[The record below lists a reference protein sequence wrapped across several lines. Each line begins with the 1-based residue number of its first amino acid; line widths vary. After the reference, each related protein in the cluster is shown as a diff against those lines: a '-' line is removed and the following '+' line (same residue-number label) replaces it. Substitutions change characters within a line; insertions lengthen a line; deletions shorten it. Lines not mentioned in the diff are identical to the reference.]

1 MNQQKITT
9 GFVLIGTI
17 LFHSFFWKEKMGVNV
32 LIFTTYILGT
42 YFFIFNKKELSKA
55 ALFTSILTLLMAVMV
70 IVNNSILSMFMFAI
84 SFMSMVGFVHQ
95 KELNFF
101 FYGPFQ
107 TLLHLEIIPKNLF
120 GKKDELEQ
128 TMGNWKRGLV
138 YARITVL
145 PLIVLGVFYGLY
157 YSANP
162 KFANLSDQTWD
173 LFFNYFNWNISFES
187 ILFFVLGLLIVG
199 AAIWKTAIPH
209 LVRLNNSH
217 SETLF
222 RKRKKQE
229 FQTQNPK
236 MLSLKKEFQTAVLMM
251 AMLNILL
258 LLVNVIDVRFVWF
271 DFEEQ
276 PAYSLKNYV
285 HEGTYVLIASIML
298 AMSIIIYYFRGNL
311 NFYAKNKILQNLTY
325 VWIFQNAI
333 LAYSVGMRNFRYIEY
348 HGLAYKRIGV
358 VIFLIAVIFGLIT
371 MFKKV
376 QEQRSFYYLVNRNA
390 WAVYVLLCLA
400 SLVNWDVAITRYNI
414 LAETKRPIDIEFLTQ
429 DVSDKNLFL
438 LKKYNDEIV
447 KKLPTGYTQA
457 HLNKL
462 CNQKMKRI
470 EEKKNKYSWLSW
482 NYADFRN
489 ERMLE
494 RY

>member
-32 LIFTTYILGT
+32 LIFTAYILGT
-42 YFFIFNKKELSKA
+42 YFFIFSKKEISKEA
-55 ALFTSILTLLMAVMV
+55 TFTTIVTLLMAVMV
-70 IVNNSILSMFMFAI
+70 IANNSILSMFMFAI
-84 SFMSMVGFVHQ
+84 SFMSMIGFIHQ
-95 KELNFF
+95 KELKFF
-101 FYGPFQ
+101 LYGSFQ
-107 TLLHLEIIPKNLF
+107 SLLHLETIPKNLF
-120 GKKDELEQ
+120 GKKDELEA
-128 TMGNWKRGLV
+128 TMSNWKRGLV

-145 PLIVLGVFYGLY
+145 PLIVLGIFYGLY

-162 KFANLSDQTWD
+162 KFANLSDQTWG
-173 LFFNYFNWNISFES
+173 LFFKYFNWNISFES
-187 ILFFVLGLLIVG
+187 ILFFFFGLLIVG

-222 RKRKKQE
+222 RKRKTRE
-229 FQTQNPK
+229 FPIQNQK
-236 MLSLKKEFQTAVLMM
+236 MLLLKKEFQTAVLMM
-251 AMLNILL
+251 GMLNILL

-298 AMSIIIYYFRGNL
+298 AMGIIIYYFRGNL
-311 NFYAKNKILQNLTY
+311 NFYSKNRVLQNLTY
-325 VWIFQNAI
+325 AWIFQNAI

-429 DVSDKNLFL
+429 DISDKNLFL

-447 KKLPTGYTQA
+447 KKLPPGYTQNK
-457 HLNKL
+457 LNKL
-462 CNQKMKRI
+462 CEQKMERI
-470 EEKKNKYSWLSW
+470 EKKKNKFSWLSW
-482 NYADFRN
+482 NYADHRN
-489 ERMLE
+489 EQMLE

>member
-17 LFHSFFWKEKMGVNV
+17 LFYSFFWKEKMGINV
-32 LIFTTYILGT
+32 LIFTAYILGT

-55 ALFTSILTLLMAVMV
+55 AAFTSIVTLLMAIMV
-70 IVNNSILSMFMFAI
+70 LANNSLLSMFMFAI

-95 KELNFF
+95 KELKFF

-107 TLLHLEIIPKNLF
+107 SLLHLETIPKNLF
-120 GKKDELEQ
+120 GKKDELEE
-128 TMGNWKRGLV
+128 TMGNWKRGLT
-138 YARITVL
+138 YARITIL

-162 KFANLSDQTWD
+162 KFANLSDQTWN
-173 LFFNYFNWNISFES
+173 LFFKYFNWNISFES
-187 ILFFVLGLLIVG
+187 ILFFFFGLLIVG
-199 AAIWKTAIPH
+199 TAIWKTAIPH

-222 RKRKKQE
+222 RKRKKRE
-229 FQTQNPK
+229 IPIQNPK
-236 MLSLKKEFQTAVLMM
+236 MLLLKKEFQTAVLMM
-251 AMLNILL
+251 GMLNILL

-298 AMSIIIYYFRGNL
+298 AMGIIIYYFRGNL
-311 NFYAKNKILQNLTY
+311 NFYSKNKILQNLTY
-325 VWIFQNAI
+325 AWIFQNAI

-390 WAVYVLLCLA
+390 WTVYVLLCLA

-414 LAETKRPIDIEFLTQ
+414 LAETKRPIDIEFLTH
-429 DVSDKNLFL
+429 DISDKNLFL

-447 KKLPTGYTQA
+447 KKLPPGYDQA
-457 HLNKL
+457 TLNKL
-462 CNQKMKRI
+462 CKQKMKRI
-470 EEKKNKYSWLSW
+470 EKKKDKYSWLSW
-482 NYADFRN
+482 NYADYRN
-489 ERMLE
+489 EQILE

>member
-1 MNQQKITT
+1 MNQQKIIS

-17 LFHSFFWKEKMGVNV
+17 LFHSFFWKEKMGINV
-32 LIFTTYILGT
+32 LIFTAYILGT
-42 YFFIFNKKELSKA
+42 YFFIFNRKEMSKEA
-55 ALFTSILTLLMAVMV
+55 VFTSIVTLLMAVMV
-70 IVNNSILSMFMFAI
+70 LVNNSILSMMMFGI
-84 SFMSMVGFVHQ
+84 SFMSMAGFIHQ
-95 KELNFF
+95 KELKFF
-101 FYGPFQ
+101 FYGSFQ
-107 TLLHLEIIPKNLF
+107 SLLHLETIPKNLF

-128 TMGNWKRGLV
+128 TISNWKRGLV
-138 YARITVL
+138 YARITIL

-162 KFANLSDQTWD
+162 KFASLSNQTWD
-173 LFFNYFNWNISFES
+173 LFFEYFNWNISFDS
-187 ILFFVLGLLIVG
+187 ILFFLFGLLIVG
-199 AAIWKTAIPH
+199 TAIWKTAIPH

-222 RKRKKQE
+222 RKRIKKE
-229 FQTQNPK
+229 FPTQNPK
-236 MLSLKKEFQTAVLMM
+236 MLLLKKEFQTAVLMM
-251 AMLNILL
+251 GMLNILL

-311 NFYAKNKILQNLTY
+311 NFYSKNRTLQYLTY
-325 VWIFQNAI
+325 AWIFQNAI

-414 LAETKRPIDIEFLTQ
+414 MAETKRPIDIEFLTQ
-429 DVSDKNLFL
+429 DISDKNLFL

-447 KKLPTGYTQA
+447 KKLPPGYTQET
-457 HLNKL
+457 LNKL
-462 CNQKMKRI
+462 CAKKMIRI
-470 EEKKNKYSWLSW
+470 KEKKIQYSWLSW

-489 ERMLE
+489 EQILE

>member
-1 MNQQKITT
+1 MNRQKITT

-32 LIFTTYILGT
+32 LIFTAYILGT
-42 YFFIFNKKELSKA
+42 YFFIFNKKEMSKEA
-55 ALFTSILTLLMAVMV
+55 IFTSIVTLLMAVV
-70 IVNNSILSMFMFAI
+70 ILVNNSILSMVMFAI

-95 KELNFF
+95 RELKFF

-107 TLLHLEIIPKNLF
+107 SLLHLETIPKNLF

-138 YARITVL
+138 YARITIL

-162 KFANLSDQTWD
+162 KFASLSNQTWD
-173 LFFNYFNWNISFES
+173 LFFEYFNWNISFES
-187 ILFFVLGLLIVG
+187 ILFFLFGLLIVG

-222 RKRKKQE
+222 RKRIKRE
-229 FQTQNPK
+229 FATLNPK
-236 MLSLKKEFQTAVLMM
+236 MLLLKKEFQTAVLMM
-251 AMLNILL
+251 GMLNLLL

-285 HEGTYVLIASIML
+285 HEGTYLLIASIMF

-311 NFYAKNKILQNLTY
+311 NFYSKNKTLQYFTY
-325 VWIFQNAI
+325 AWIFQNAI

-414 LAETKRPIDIEFLTQ
+414 LAETKRPLDIEFLTQ

-447 KKLPTGYTQA
+447 KKLPPGYTQVT
-457 HLNKL
+457 LNKL
-462 CNQKMKRI
+462 CAKKMKRI
-470 EEKKNKYSWLSW
+470 EEKKNKYTWLSW